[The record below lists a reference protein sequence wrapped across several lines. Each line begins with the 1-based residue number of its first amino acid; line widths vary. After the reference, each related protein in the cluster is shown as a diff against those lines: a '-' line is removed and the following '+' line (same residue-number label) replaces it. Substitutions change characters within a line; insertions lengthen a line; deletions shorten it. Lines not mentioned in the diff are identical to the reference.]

1 MLNVLCFLFGLACQG
16 TMLPPSVVRP
26 LPDVNR
32 NNTTIVMPKRI
43 IPGKISSDSSNR

>member
-1 MLNVLCFLFGLACQG
+1 MEEFIGCDAH
-16 TMLPPSVVRP
+16 RP

-32 NNTTIVMPKRI
+32 NNTTIVMPNRI